1 MFCKAVKW
9 KEGDDMSI
17 SRKELVLNA
26 MDRKEVE
33 RVPAGFWFHF
43 LDDEIHADAYTHP
56 ELEKKVLDGELH
68 FIEESQPDF
77 VKIMTDGFFSY
88 PNPVVQKA
96 RTAAELAKVQPLP
109 DDHPFFTRQ
118 VAYAK
123 EITKRY
129 GSEIATFYN
138 LFCAGTTI
146 KFMQPGTLAEDEA
159 FLARLVREDKAAVRA
174 AFDVISGDLAKLAD
188 RIIREAGVTGIY
200 FSLQNLVGEGADRA
214 VYEEVFAPGEKEI
227 LRVANAASPYN
238 ILHIC
243 GYAGHRNELEW
254 YRDYDAKTINWAAV
268 VEGVPLE
275 EGRKV
280 FPAHALLGGF
290 GNLATDV
297 LYSGTRAEVEAETQR
312 ILAAAGRTG
321 VILGA
326 DCTVPRDID
335 WNRFAWVRG
344 AAGAR

>member
-1 MFCKAVKW
+1 MATGK
-9 KEGDDMSI
+9 
-17 SRKELVLNA
+17 KELVLNA
-26 MDRKEVE
+26 MDRKAVE

-56 ELEKKVLDGELH
+56 ELEQKVLDGEIRY
-68 FIEESQPDF
+68 IEETQPDF

-123 EITKRY
+123 KITRRY
-129 GSEIATFYN
+129 GSDIATFYN

-159 FLARLVREDKAAVRA
+159 FLAQLVREDKAAVKA
-174 AFDVISGDLAKLAD
+174 AFDVISADLAKLAH
-188 RIIREAGVTGIY
+188 RVITEAGVTGIY

-214 VYEEVFAPGEKEI
+214 IYEEVFAPGEKEI

-238 ILHIC
+238 VLHIC
-243 GYAGHRNELEW
+243 GYAGHRNELDW

-268 VEGVPLE
+268 VEGVSLA
-275 EGRKV
+275 EGRRI
-280 FPAHALLGGF
+280 FPQHALLGGF
-290 GNLATDV
+290 GNLPEDV
-297 LYSGTRAEVEAETQR
+297 LYRGTRAEIEAETER

-321 VILGA
+321 VLLGA

-335 WNRFAWVRG
+335 WKHFDWVRG

>member
-1 MFCKAVKW
+1 MA
-9 KEGDDMSI
+9 I
-17 SRKELVLNA
+17 SKKELVLRA

-43 LDDEIHADAYTHP
+43 LSDEIHADAYTHP
-56 ELEKKVLDGELH
+56 ELEQTVLDGEIR
-68 FIEESQPDF
+68 FIEEFRPDF

-88 PNPVVQKA
+88 PNPVVQQA

-123 EITKRY
+123 EITRRY
-129 GSEIATFYN
+129 GSEVATFYN
-138 LFCAGTTI
+138 VFYAGTTL

-159 FLARLVREDKAAVRA
+159 FLAQLVREDKAAVRA
-174 AFDVISGDLAKLAD
+174 AFDVISADLAKLAH
-188 RIIREAGVTGIY
+188 RIITEAGVTGIY
-200 FSLQNLVGEGADRA
+200 FSLQSLIGEGADRA

-227 LRVANAASPYN
+227 LRAANAASPYN

-243 GYAGHRNELEW
+243 GYAGHRNELDW
-254 YRDYDAKTINWAAV
+254 YQDYEAKTINWAAV
-268 VEGVPLE
+268 VEGVSLA
-275 EGRKV
+275 EGARI
-280 FPAHALLGGF
+280 FPDRALLGGF
-290 GNLATDV
+290 GNLPTDI
-297 LYSGTRAEVEAETQR
+297 LCSGTRAEVEAETQR

-321 VILGA
+321 ILLGA

-335 WNRFAWVRG
+335 WNRFDWVRG

>member
-1 MFCKAVKW
+1 MATGK
-9 KEGDDMSI
+9 
-17 SRKELVLNA
+17 KELVLNA
-26 MDRKEVE
+26 MDRKAVE

-56 ELEKKVLDGELH
+56 ELEQKVLDGEIRY
-68 FIEESQPDF
+68 IEEAQPDF

-123 EITKRY
+123 EITRRY
-129 GSEIATFYN
+129 GGEIATFYN

-159 FLARLVREDKAAVRA
+159 FLAQLVREDKEAVKQ
-174 AFDVISGDLAKLAD
+174 AFAVISADLAKLAH
-188 RIIREAGVTGIY
+188 RVITEAGVTGIY

-214 VYEEVFAPGEKEI
+214 LYEEVFAPGEKEI

-243 GYAGHRNELEW
+243 GYAGHRNELDW

-268 VEGVPLE
+268 VEGVSLA
-275 EGRKV
+275 EGRRI
-280 FPAHALLGGF
+280 FPQHALLGGF
-290 GNLATDV
+290 GNLPEDV
-297 LYSGTRAEVEAETQR
+297 LYRGTRAEIEAETER

-321 VILGA
+321 VLLGA

-335 WNRFAWVRG
+335 WKHFDWVRG

>member
-1 MFCKAVKW
+1 MA
-9 KEGDDMSI
+9 I
-17 SRKELVLNA
+17 SKKELVLRA

-43 LDDEIHADAYTHP
+43 LSDEIHADAYTHP
-56 ELEKKVLDGELH
+56 ELEQTVLDGEIR
-68 FIEESQPDF
+68 FIEEFRPDF

-88 PNPVVQKA
+88 PNPVVQQA

-123 EITKRY
+123 EITRRY
-129 GSEIATFYN
+129 GSEVATFYN
-138 LFCAGTTI
+138 VFCAGTTL

-159 FLARLVREDKAAVRA
+159 FLAQLVREDKAAVRA
-174 AFDVISGDLAKLAD
+174 AFDVISADLAKLAH
-188 RIIREAGVTGIY
+188 RIITEAGVTGIY
-200 FSLQNLVGEGADRA
+200 FSLQSLIGEGADRA

-227 LRVANAASPYN
+227 LRAANAASPYN

-243 GYAGHRNELEW
+243 GYAGHRNELDW
-254 YRDYDAKTINWAAV
+254 YQDYEAKTINWAAV
-268 VEGVPLE
+268 VEGVSLA
-275 EGRKV
+275 EGARI
-280 FPAHALLGGF
+280 FPDRALLGGF
-290 GNLATDV
+290 GNLPTDI
-297 LYSGTRAEVEAETQR
+297 LCSGTRAEVEAETQR
-312 ILAAAGRTG
+312 ILAAAGCTG
-321 VILGA
+321 ILLGA

-335 WNRFAWVRG
+335 WNRFDWVRG

>member
-1 MFCKAVKW
+1 MA
-9 KEGDDMSI
+9 I
-17 SRKELVLNA
+17 SKKELVLRA

-43 LDDEIHADAYTHP
+43 LSDEIHADAYTHP
-56 ELEKKVLDGELH
+56 ELEQTVLDGEIR
-68 FIEESQPDF
+68 FIEEFRPDF

-88 PNPVVQKA
+88 PNPVVQQA

-123 EITKRY
+123 EITRRY
-129 GSEIATFYN
+129 GSEVATFYN
-138 LFCAGTTI
+138 VFCAGTTL

-159 FLARLVREDKAAVRA
+159 FLAQLVREDKAAVRA
-174 AFDVISGDLAKLAD
+174 AFDVISADLAKLAH
-188 RIIREAGVTGIY
+188 RIITEAGVTGIY
-200 FSLQNLVGEGADRA
+200 FSLQSLIGEGADRA

-227 LRVANAASPYN
+227 LRAANAASPYN

-243 GYAGHRNELEW
+243 GYAGHRNELDW
-254 YRDYDAKTINWAAV
+254 YQDYEAKTINWAAV
-268 VEGVPLE
+268 VEGVSLA
-275 EGRKV
+275 EGARI
-280 FPAHALLGGF
+280 FPDRALLGGF
-290 GNLATDV
+290 GNLPTDI
-297 LYSGTRAEVEAETQR
+297 LCSGTRAEVEAETQR

-321 VILGA
+321 ILLGA

-335 WNRFAWVRG
+335 WNRFDWVRG

>member
-1 MFCKAVKW
+1 MA
-9 KEGDDMSI
+9 I
-17 SRKELVLNA
+17 SKKELVLRA

-43 LDDEIHADAYTHP
+43 LSDEIHADAYTHP
-56 ELEKKVLDGELH
+56 ELEQTVLDGEIR
-68 FIEESQPDF
+68 FIEEFRPDF

-88 PNPVVQKA
+88 PNPVVQQA

-123 EITKRY
+123 EITRRY
-129 GSEIATFYN
+129 GSEVATFYN
-138 LFCAGTTI
+138 VFCAGTTL

-159 FLARLVREDKAAVRA
+159 FLAQLVREDKAALRA
-174 AFDVISGDLAKLAD
+174 AFDVISADLAKLAH
-188 RIIREAGVTGIY
+188 RIITEAGVTGIY
-200 FSLQNLVGEGADRA
+200 FSLQSLIGEGADRA

-227 LRVANAASPYN
+227 LRAANAASPYN

-243 GYAGHRNELEW
+243 GYAGHRNELDW
-254 YRDYDAKTINWAAV
+254 YQDYEAKTINWAAV
-268 VEGVPLE
+268 VEGVSLA
-275 EGRKV
+275 EGARI
-280 FPAHALLGGF
+280 FPDRALLGGF
-290 GNLATDV
+290 GNLPTDI
-297 LYSGTRAEVEAETQR
+297 LCSGTRAEVEAETQR

-321 VILGA
+321 ILLGA

-335 WNRFAWVRG
+335 WNRFDWVRG
-344 AAGAR
+344 AADAR

>member
-1 MFCKAVKW
+1 MA
-9 KEGDDMSI
+9 I
-17 SRKELVLNA
+17 SKKELVLRA

-43 LDDEIHADAYTHP
+43 LSDEIHADAYTHP
-56 ELEKKVLDGELH
+56 ELEQTVLDGEIR
-68 FIEESQPDF
+68 FIEEFRPDF

-88 PNPVVQKA
+88 PNPVVQQA

-123 EITKRY
+123 EITRRY
-129 GSEIATFYN
+129 GSEVATFYN
-138 LFCAGTTI
+138 VFCAGTTL

-159 FLARLVREDKAAVRA
+159 FLAQLVREDKAAVRA
-174 AFDVISGDLAKLAD
+174 AFDVISADLAKLAH
-188 RIIREAGVTGIY
+188 RIITEAGVTGIY
-200 FSLQNLVGEGADRA
+200 FSLQSLIGEGADRA

-227 LRVANAASPYN
+227 LRAANAASPYN

-243 GYAGHRNELEW
+243 GYAGHRNELDW
-254 YRDYDAKTINWAAV
+254 YQDYEAKTINWAAV
-268 VEGVPLE
+268 VEGVPLA
-275 EGRKV
+275 EGARI
-280 FPAHALLGGF
+280 FPDRALLGGF
-290 GNLATDV
+290 GNLPTDI
-297 LYSGTRAEVEAETQR
+297 LCSGTRAEVEAETQR
-312 ILAAAGRTG
+312 ILAAAGCTG
-321 VILGA
+321 ILLGA

-335 WNRFAWVRG
+335 WNRFDWVRG